1 MLPLWQ
7 KMYLENSYDEYNVD
21 DVVALSLWN
30 PIAVRHAIRAM
41 VEVFANEE
49 KSILSAQTDLL
60 SSYVKS
66 CWGPNRVLRESFA
79 ATVPVLLSNDGMLLE
94 IIYNKG
100 DKWENVKAFCSH
112 FKISDANNISGNV
125 RWLGS

>member
-1 MLPLWQ
+1 M
-7 KMYLENSYDEYNVD
+7 
-21 DVVALSLWN
+21 
-30 PIAVRHAIRAM
+30 
-41 VEVFANEE
+41 
-49 KSILSAQTDLL
+49 SAQTELL

-125 RWLGS
+125 RLSMITVPGTLAKVVFGILSATKN